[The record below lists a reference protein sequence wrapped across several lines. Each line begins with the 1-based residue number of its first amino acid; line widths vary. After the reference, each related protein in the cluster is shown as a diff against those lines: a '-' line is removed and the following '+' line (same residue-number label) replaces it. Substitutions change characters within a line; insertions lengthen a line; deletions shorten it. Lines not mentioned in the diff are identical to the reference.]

1 MRDTATLW
9 PARIARRLRALVR
22 RASLEQTMDTEMRY
36 HIECETADRIRQGM
50 TPEEAR
56 RSALRDFGG
65 IERHKEDGRDARGF
79 RPLDDVVRDAS
90 YALRVLRKNPGFTA
104 SVVLTFALGIGCSCA
119 IFSLV
124 HGILVRPLPYTRPN
138 ELVALWERNV
148 SRGADRNV
156 VSEQNFAAWRARS
169 RSFSAMAAMT
179 PIPLTLDGTP
189 VERVAGA
196 QVSPSYFRLLGAH
209 PALGRDFTDADEA
222 NGGTDVVILGD
233 ALWRSR
239 FGADPNIIGR
249 AISMDGR

>member
-1 MRDTATLW
+1 
-9 PARIARRLRALVR
+9 
-22 RASLEQTMDTEMRY
+22 
-36 HIECETADRIRQGM
+36 
-50 TPEEAR
+50 
-56 RSALRDFGG
+56 
-65 IERHKEDGRDARGF
+65 
-79 RPLDDVVRDAS
+79 LDDVARDAS

-104 SVVLTFALGIGCSCA
+104 AVVLTFALGIGCSCA

-124 HGILVRPLPYTRPN
+124 HGILVRPLPYARPN

-156 VSEQNFAAWRARS
+156 VSEQNFAACAPVALIRCD
-169 RSFSAMAAMT
+169 AAMT

-222 NGGTDVVILGD
+222 NGGTDVVILATRCG
-233 ALWRSR
+233 AAASQLIQRSSSS
-239 FGADPNIIGR
+239 DLDGR
-249 AISMDGR
+249 AIVYRHRCHAAVVRAAELRLDD